1 MCCNDTT
8 LNAIQHW
15 QLLITTKLDV
25 SVPWH
30 SVQSLARTP
39 VKSNLSQQTPS
50 PISSTD
56 QVVSEMLIHHHIHKT
71 AGTSI
76 HQTIQLFISEA
87 NRQRG
92 PEAISRN
99 LKFVHGHR
107 NCTDILK
114 VDDHDYITFLRNP
127 AERNI
132 SHIGQHRRAGDDN
145 ISHMLSFF
153 SNHYPIEIVKKQA
166 SFFEYVTSPDFSIE
180 GMKNDFYDFYR
191 FILYN
196 RQVASFSLPW
206 DPSTKKLFPACHAT
220 QIKFYDDFEKN
231 PEKYLEIALN
241 KLKKFTFVGIQEKFD
256 QHSQLLFNHLGLAEQ
271 YEQTFQNV
279 NPKKVNYEHSSELI
293 ELDTEVYNFFVN
305 QDPVRSSLKNRLE
318 PDFPVAASDNIIRA
332 SSCPCSHGWY
342 PAHSTERNGDIVPLR
357 WSGPA
362 DTQSF
367 NVNLEGKS
375 YHSITVEITGTKYQ
389 AYPEVH
395 LQTPNGLIPFAR
407 RGLVYSL
414 NYKCSGLI
422 SILFKY
428 AYPDG
433 VKKTGNADKDRL
445 VGFELETIRFNRRPV
460 NLAAEQEVQY
470 SSIDVFKSSSM
481 KLMQRVLSL
490 FKRN

>member
-1 MCCNDTT
+1 
-8 LNAIQHW
+8 
-15 QLLITTKLDV
+15 
-25 SVPWH
+25 
-30 SVQSLARTP
+30 
-39 VKSNLSQQTPS
+39 
-50 PISSTD
+50 
-56 QVVSEMLIHHHIHKT
+56 MLIHHHIHKT

-76 HQTIQLFISEA
+76 HETIQLFISEV
-87 NRQRG
+87 NRQLG
-92 PEAISRN
+92 PEAISKN

-127 AERNI
+127 TERNI
-132 SHIGQHRRAGDDN
+132 SHIGHNRRAGPDN
-145 ISHMLSFF
+145 ISDMLSFF
-153 SNHYPIEIVKKQA
+153 AAHYPSEIVQKQA

-180 GMKNDFYDFYR
+180 GMKKDFYDFYR

-206 DPSTKKLFPACHAT
+206 DPSTKKIFPASHDA

-231 PEKYLEIALN
+231 PEKYLEIALDKLN
-241 KLKKFTFVGIQEKFD
+241 KFCFVGIQEKFE
-256 QHSQLLFNHLGLAEQ
+256 QHSELLFNHLGLGEQ

-279 NPKKVNYEHSSELI
+279 NPTKVNFEHSSKLI
-293 ELDTEVYNFFVN
+293 ELDTEVYNAFVN
-305 QDPVRSSLKNRLE
+305 QDPVRFALKDRLE
-318 PDFPVAASDNIIRA
+318 PDFPIAASDGIIRA
-332 SSCPCSHGWY
+332 NLCPCSHGWY

-367 NVNLEGKS
+367 NVNLGGKS

-389 AYPEVH
+389 AYPEVY
-395 LQTPNGLIPFAR
+395 LQTPNGLVPFAR
-407 RGLVYSL
+407 MGLVYNL
-414 NYKCSGLI
+414 NHKCSGLI

-445 VGFELETIRFNRRPV
+445 VGFELETIKFNNHPV
-460 NLAAEQEVQY
+460 NLAMEQVVQH

-481 KLMQRVLSL
+481 KLLQRILCVLR
-490 FKRN
+490 RN